1 MSLFVWD
8 WSGFLLFQLYIIV
21 SAIHG
26 NKGFVADVA
35 VILLC
40 FPFAMFWL
48 HIMKPEA
55 YTLEVF
61 TKKGLELQ
69 ARRNG

>member
-1 MSLFVWD
+1 MV
-8 WSGFLLFQLYIIV
+8 
-21 SAIHG
+21 
-26 NKGFVADVA
+26 DVA

-40 FPFAMFWL
+40 FPYAMFWL
-48 HIMKPEA
+48 QIMKPEA